1 MTEEGKGA
9 EDKRSL
15 RRRKVHRIEVI
26 RNIEEVRIEIHV
38 GGMYGLNLLGHQV
51 RQNDS
56 HQSICNVDQGCYP
69 FEFGILY
76 CCLL

>member
-1 MTEEGKGA
+1 VDVTAEGKGE

-15 RRRKVHRIEVI
+15 RRKDHRIGVI
-26 RNIEEVRIEIHV
+26 RNIEEVKIEIHV

-56 HQSICNVDQGCYP
+56 HQSICNRHRDNV
-69 FEFGILY
+69 
-76 CCLL
+76 